1 MAMVFIPSLMR
12 SITGGQDRIQVEG
25 STIRA
30 IIKNLDI
37 TYPGIN
43 ERLMSDG
50 KLKPS
55 FTVAIDGEVSQLGA
69 LEKVGA
75 NSEVHFLNAISGG

>member
-1 MAMVFIPSLMR
+1 MAVVFIPSLMR
-12 SITGGQDRIQVEG
+12 SITGGQDRIQVKG

-30 IIKNLDI
+30 IVKNLDAA
-37 TYPGIN
+37 YPGFN
-43 ERLMSDG
+43 DRLMSDG

-69 LEKVGA
+69 LEKVGVD
-75 NSEVHFLNAISGG
+75 SEVHFLNAISGG